1 MDKKVSGA
9 TIKSIGVGG
18 GGCNSIN
25 TMIRKNLEGV
35 AFFSVN
41 TDMQSLNMA
50 LDGTTVIQIG
60 KKLTNGLGAGAI
72 PEIGKAAVEENID
85 EIESIVKG
93 ADMVFIAAGMGGGT
107 GTGAAPI
114 IAKIAKDQNIL
125 TVGIITKP
133 FLFEGKR
140 REKNA
145 EQGIKE
151 LSKSCDSVII
161 IPNQKLLET
170 VPQNTSLLDAFNFS
184 DDILR
189 QAVQGI
195 SDLVNQSGQINVDF
209 ADVKT
214 IMSNKGVAI
223 MGTGDAS
230 GDDRSKIAAQKAIYS
245 PLLDNIDL
253 TGASDILVNI
263 SANDSLSL
271 KEVEEVIEVIRE
283 ATNGDAELIFGTVI
297 DNSLDNF
304 IKVTV
309 IATGFG
315 IPKQSFQRLV
325 NTQPTATVNFSDED
339 DLDIPTFIRAK
350 SNNKK

>member
-1 MDKKVSGA
+1 MNSQTSGA
-9 TIKSIGVGG
+9 IIKGIGVGG

-25 TMIRKNLEGV
+25 TMIRKNVAGV
-35 AFFSVN
+35 DFFSVN
-41 TDMQSLNMA
+41 TDVQSLNMA
-50 LDGTTVIQIG
+50 LEGTTVIQIG

-72 PEIGKAAVEENID
+72 PEIGRNAVEENID
-85 EIESIVKG
+85 EIENIVKG

-114 IAKIAKDQNIL
+114 VAKIARDQDIL
-125 TVGIITKP
+125 TVGVITKP

-145 EQGIKE
+145 EHGIKE

-170 VPQNTSLLDAFNFS
+170 LPANTSLLDAFSFS

-223 MGTGDAS
+223 MGTGDAT

-245 PLLDNIDL
+245 PLLDNINL

-271 KEVEEVIEVIRE
+271 REVEEAIDVIRV
-283 ATNGDAELIFGTVI
+283 ATNSDAELIFGTVI

-304 IKVTV
+304 IRVTV

-315 IPKQSFQRLV
+315 IPKRTFTRST
-325 NTQPTATVNFSDED
+325 NTQPADINFSNED
-339 DLDIPTFIRAK
+339 DTDIPTFIRTK